1 MVKISSLKEKK
12 RSGVKITML
21 TAYDYS
27 TARIVD
33 EAGIDIILV
42 GDSLGMV
49 VLGYDSTVPVTME
62 DMIHHAKAVRR
73 GTKNALLVGDM
84 PFKSYHTKSDA
95 LRNANRFV
103 KEAGCDAVK
112 LEGGTEVLQVTS
124 EIVRAGIPVMGHL
137 GLTPQSATEFKV
149 QGKDAA
155 SANKIC
161 TEAIEL
167 EKAGCFSVVLECIPD
182 AVAKIITDRLTIP
195 TIGIGAGPSCDG
207 QVLVINDL
215 VGLFDKF
222 VPKFVKQYAKISVS
236 MSEAVKKYKEEV
248 EKGIFPDE
256 QHSFTI
262 KSEELKKLK
271 TSGDAL

>member
-1 MVKISSLKEKK
+1 MVTVSGLKEKK
-12 RSGVKITML
+12 RSGAKITML

-33 EAGIDIILV
+33 EAGIDMILV

-84 PFKSYHTKSDA
+84 PFKSYATKSEA

-112 LEGGTEVLQVTS
+112 LEGGTEALQVTS
-124 EIVRAGIPVMGHL
+124 EIVKAGIPVMGHL
-137 GLTPQSATEFKV
+137 GLTPQSAAEFKV

-155 SANKIC
+155 SAHRIF
-161 TEAIEL
+161 TEAGEL
-167 EKAGCFSVVLECIPD
+167 EKAGCFSIVLECIPD

-195 TIGIGAGPSCDG
+195 TIGIGAGPNCDG

-222 VPKFVKQYAKISVS
+222 VPKFVKQYAKISLS
-236 MSEAVKKYKEEV
+236 ISEAVKKYKEEV

-256 QHSFTI
+256 QHSFTM
-262 KSEELKKLK
+262 KSEELN
-271 TSGDAL
+271 